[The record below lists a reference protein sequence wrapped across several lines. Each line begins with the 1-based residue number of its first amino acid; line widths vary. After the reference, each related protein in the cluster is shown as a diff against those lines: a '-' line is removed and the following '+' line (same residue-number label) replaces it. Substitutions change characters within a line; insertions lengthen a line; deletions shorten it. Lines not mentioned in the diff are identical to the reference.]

1 MLNERSLAAVSASA
15 FGPGWIR
22 PAYGSYCFSGISD
35 TIRQLFGAPTCAP
48 TGLSARSPLPA
59 DVLPKGRDYD
69 RVVFFLIDAFGW
81 RFFDR
86 YADTPFL
93 KEVLE
98 GGVVSQLTSMF
109 PSTTV
114 VHLTSSHTGLDAA
127 ATGIPEW
134 FYYEPKVDAI
144 IAPLLFSYA
153 GDTDR
158 ETLAK
163 AGVAPGS
170 IFPRRNLYQDL
181 ARIGVKSTVSGHRDY
196 ARSSY
201 GNVVINGAD
210 SLPYR
215 TWPEALTNLTLRFEQ
230 EQVGRAAANYYYMYF
245 GEIDGHGHTYGPES
259 RQLAAEAECL
269 LMLMARFLDEC
280 RRRWPRTLILLTADH
295 GVSETDPAT
304 TVYLNQ
310 RFPGF
315 ERYLK
320 TDRQGRPLLFGGSP
334 RDLFLYVRDECLDEV
349 HALLARE
356 LAGKAEVMRTAEM
369 IHAGLFGA
377 PASPYD
383 LLTRTGNLMILPHRY
398 ESVAWYE
405 KGRFEQKHFGHH
417 GGLTREEML
426 IPFVAVAT

>member
-1 MLNERSLAAVSASA
+1 LPE
-15 FGPGWIR
+15 G
-22 PAYGSYCFSGISD
+22 
-35 TIRQLFGAPTCAP
+35 GA
-48 TGLSARSPLPA
+48 
-59 DVLPKGRDYD
+59 YD

-81 RFFDR
+81 RFFER

-93 KEVLE
+93 RGALE

-153 GDTDR
+153 GDMDR

-163 AGVAPGS
+163 AGVVPES
-170 IFPRRNLYQDL
+170 IFPRHNLYQDL
-181 ARIGVKSTVSGHRDY
+181 ARVGVKSTVSGHRDY

-201 GNVVINGAD
+201 NNVVINGAD

-230 EQVGRAAANYYYMYF
+230 EQAGRAAANYYYMYF
-245 GEIDGHGHTYGPES
+245 GEIDGHGHTYGPGS

-269 LMLMARFLDEC
+269 LMLMARFLDDC

-304 TVYLNQ
+304 TIYLNL

-349 HALLARE
+349 HDLLTRE
-356 LAGKAEVMRTAEM
+356 LAGKAEVMRTAEL
-369 IHAGLFGA
+369 IQVGLFGA
-377 PASPYD
+377 PASPD
-383 LLTRTGNLMILPHRY
+383 ELLIRTGNLMILSHRY

-405 KGRFEQKHFGHH
+405 KGRFEQKHYGHH

>member
-1 MLNERSLAAVSASA
+1 MGNDMLNERSIAAISASE
-15 FGPGWIR
+15 FGPGWVK
-22 PAYGSYCFSGISD
+22 PAYGSYCFAGVAD
-35 TIRQLFGAPTCAP
+35 TIRQLH
-48 TGLSARSPLPA
+48 GLPARSPLPA
-59 DVLPKGRDYD
+59 DVLPEGGDYD

-81 RFFDR
+81 RFLER
-86 YADTPFL
+86 YADGPFFR
-93 KEVLE
+93 EALE

-127 ATGIPEW
+127 ATGIVEW
-134 FYYEPKVDAI
+134 FYYEPKIDAI

-163 AGVAPGS
+163 AGVAPEM
-170 IFPRRNLYQDL
+170 IFPRHNLYQDL
-181 ARIGVKSTVSGHRDY
+181 ARVGVKSTVSGHRDY

-201 GNVVINGAD
+201 NNVVINGAD

-215 TWPEALTNLTLRFEQ
+215 TWPEALANLTLRFEQ
-230 EQVGRAAANYYYMYF
+230 EQARSYYTLYF

-259 RQLAAEAECL
+259 RQFAAEAECL

-280 RRRWPRTLILLTADH
+280 RRRYPRTLILLTADH

-304 TVYLNQ
+304 TIYLNR

-334 RDLFLYVRDECLDEV
+334 RDLFLYVREECLDEV

-356 LAGKAEVMRTAEM
+356 LAGKAEVVRTAEL
-369 IHAGLFGA
+369 IRAGLLGA
-377 PASPYD
+377 TSSPDD

-405 KGRFEQKHFGHH
+405 KGRFEQKHYGHH

>member
-15 FGPGWIR
+15 FGPGWIK

-35 TIRQLFGAPTCAP
+35 TIRQLFDAPNSAP
-48 TGLSARSPLPA
+48 PGLSARSPLPP
-59 DVLPKGRDYD
+59 DVLPEGGDYD

-81 RFFDR
+81 RFFER
-86 YADTPFL
+86 YADTPFFREAL
-93 KEVLE
+93 S

-163 AGVAPGS
+163 AGVAPET

-201 GNVVINGAD
+201 GNVVINGAEP
-210 SLPYR
+210 LPYR
-215 TWPEALTNLTLRFEQ
+215 TWPEALTNLMLRFEQ
-230 EQVGRAAANYYYMYF
+230 EQAGRAAANYYYMYF

-269 LMLMARFLDEC
+269 LMLMARFLEEC
-280 RRRWPRTLILLTADH
+280 RRCWPHTLILLTADH

-304 TVYLNQ
+304 TIYLNQ
-310 RFPGF
+310 RIPGF

-356 LAGKAEVMRTAEM
+356 LAGKAEVMRTAEL
-369 IHAGLFGA
+369 IRAGLFGT
-377 PASPYD
+377 PASPDD

-405 KGRFEQKHFGHH
+405 KGRFEQKHYGHH
-417 GGLTREEML
+417 GGLTRAEML
-426 IPFVAVAT
+426 IPFVAIAT